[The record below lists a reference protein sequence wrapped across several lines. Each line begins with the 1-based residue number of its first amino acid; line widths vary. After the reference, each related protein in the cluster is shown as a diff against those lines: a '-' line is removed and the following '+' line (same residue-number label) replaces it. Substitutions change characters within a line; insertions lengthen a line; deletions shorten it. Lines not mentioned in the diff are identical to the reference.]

1 MRSVRLLRSLLGFAA
16 LFLFSIASASAD
28 VIFSTSFT
36 GNPNEVFVSFS
47 NTSQTGTSVNGVAGG
62 ARVVFETLAST
73 GSDAQQDILAVDPHG
88 APQPSVGAVDQ
99 SINNLLITVPGFT
112 FTDFQSDFYGVYSN
126 NSSLT
131 GDQCDNNAQ
140 FPIAV
145 SVTLNDGTGAY
156 VYPNPNSGPAC
167 HNPFSVT
174 TTNGETMS
182 SIFIGNIDSDEAAK
196 FYALSDI
203 AFSGLA
209 PVTSP
214 TPEPGSLLL
223 LGTGL
228 AGAAV
233 ALKRRPLK

>member
-1 MRSVRLLRSLLGFAA
+1 MCSVRLFRSLLAFAA

-36 GNPNEVFVSFS
+36 GNPNEVSVTFS
-47 NTSQTGTSVNGVAGG
+47 NTSQTGPSVSGMAGG
-62 ARVVFETLAST
+62 AQVIFTTLPST
-73 GSDAQQDILAVDPHG
+73 GSDAQQDILVINPNG

-99 SINNLLITVPGFT
+99 SINNLMITVPGFT

-126 NSSLT
+126 DTLT
-131 GDQCDNNAQ
+131 GDQCDNNPQ
-140 FPIAV
+140 FPVDV
-145 SVTLNDGTGAY
+145 SVTLNDGGSAF
-156 VYPNPNSGPAC
+156 VYPNPSAGPAC

-174 TTNGETMS
+174 TTKGETIS
-182 SIFIGNIDSDEAAK
+182 SIFIGNINSDEAAK

-209 PVTSP
+209 PVASP

-233 ALKRRPLK
+233 ALRRRPLK